1 MDPAE
6 IRATADAVAR
16 DPDFWLDPTN
26 EYVWLEELDAGASF
40 HSLHKPDRELTTT
53 VISNSTDGASPIL
66 RALQPRPTA

>member
-26 EYVWLEELDAGASF
+26 EYVWLEGLDRWRVADPARAATT
-40 HSLHKPDRELTTT
+40 PDHLTGRRRRT
-53 VISNSTDGASPIL
+53 
-66 RALQPRPTA
+66 PRR

>member
-26 EYVWLEELDAGASF
+26 QYVWLEELDAGASF
-40 HSLHKPDRELTTT
+40 HSLHKPDRRRRT
-53 VISNSTDGASPIL
+53 
-66 RALQPRPTA
+66 PRR